1 MKALLTGMNGTVAP
15 AVAECLRRAGH
26 TVVAWDRAVVPT
38 DQPDAVRDFIVRTKP
53 DWFFHIAMG
62 SPDWAEM
69 MARVCAEQGI
79 EFLFTSTV
87 SVYAG
92 TQQGPFTVDVAP
104 EPNDDYGRYKMDC
117 ERRIHAVCPAAIIA
131 RLGWQIG
138 TAAGSNNMID
148 FLEKAFREKGKI
160 EASNKWIPACA
171 MLPDTAECLVRLMQ
185 EFPVG
190 LYHLE
195 GNPGLSFYEIVT
207 RLNRLR
213 GEPWVVVPN
222 DSHVQN
228 NRMVDGRVPM
238 KLITGTLG
246 L

>member
-1 MKALLTGMNGTVAP
+1 MNALITGMNGTVAP
-15 AVAECLRRAGH
+15 MVAACLVRSGH
-26 TVVAWDRAVVPT
+26 SVTAWDRAVVPT
-38 DQPDAVRDFIVRTKP
+38 DQPDAVRDFILRTKP
-53 DWFFHIAMG
+53 DWLFHIAMG
-62 SPDWAEM
+62 SADWAEM

-79 EFLFTSTV
+79 KFLFTSTV

-117 ERRIHAVCPAAIIA
+117 ERRIRAVCPAAIIA

-148 FLEKAFREKGKI
+148 FLEKAFRGKGQI
-160 EASNKWIPACA
+160 EASHKGIPSCA
-171 MLPDTAECLVRLMQ
+171 MLPDTAACLVRLMQ
-185 EFPVG
+185 EFLAG

-195 GNPGLSFYEIVT
+195 GNPGLNFHEIVT

-213 GEPWVVVPN
+213 GNPWVVVPN

-228 NRMVDGRVPM
+228 NRMLDDRIPM
-238 KLITGTLG
+238 NPITRTLA
-246 L
+246 

>member
-1 MKALLTGMNGTVAP
+1 MKAILTGMNGTVAP
-15 AVAECLRRAGH
+15 AVANCLRRAGH
-26 TVVAWDRAVVPT
+26 TVVAWDRSVVPT
-38 DQPDAVRDFIVRTKP
+38 DQPDAIREFIVRTKP

-62 SPDWAEM
+62 SPDWADM
-69 MARVCAEQGI
+69 MARTCAEQGI
-79 EFLFTSTV
+79 KFLFTSTV
-87 SVYAG
+87 SVFAG
-92 TQQGPFTVDVAP
+92 TQQGPFTVDAVP
-104 EPNDDYGRYKMDC
+104 EPNDDYGRYKSDC
-117 ERRIHAVCPAAIIA
+117 ERRVRAVCPSAIIA

-148 FLEKAFREKGKI
+148 FLEKAFREKGRI
-160 EASNKWIPACA
+160 EASRKWFPACA
-171 MLPDTAECLVRLMQ
+171 MLPDTAESLVRLMQ
-185 EFPVG
+185 DFPAG

-195 GNPGLSFYEIVT
+195 GNPGLSFHDIVT

-228 NRMVDGRVPM
+228 NRMVDERVPM
-238 KLITGTLG
+238 SLITSAMG